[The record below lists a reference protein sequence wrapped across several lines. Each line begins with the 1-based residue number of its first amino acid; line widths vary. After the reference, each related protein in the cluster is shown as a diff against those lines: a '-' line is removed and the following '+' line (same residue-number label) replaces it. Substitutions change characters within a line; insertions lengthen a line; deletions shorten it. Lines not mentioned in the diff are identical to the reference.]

1 MELNQLISLALDE
14 LSLAKNH
21 EQKSKYLIEDI
32 ELTIN
37 VATSSKSNSTMD
49 FKIVKFG
56 DNANQSNTHQIK
68 VKLKPKPMQKKAKSK
83 LQ

>member
-37 VATSSKSNSTMD
+37 IATSNKSSNTLD

-68 VKLKPKPMQKKAKSK
+68 VKLKPKQTKIKSNR
-83 LQ
+83 QS

>member
-1 MELNQLISLALDE
+1 MELNQLITLALDE

-37 VATSSKSNSTMD
+37 VATSSKSNNIID

-68 VKLKPKPMQKKAKSK
+68 VKLKPKTTKTNSK
-83 LQ
+83 LK